1 MKPSPLQ
8 LHHYH
13 FTSLAI
19 TVAQGFDLSKMASGE
34 SPYPQIDPE
43 DLKVEIRAG
52 EPESDGS
59 ELFVVSVAVAYE
71 PPANS
76 AFPYEF
82 SASVEGVFTLDV
94 TDDGQDRE
102 KIVVVNGAGML
113 MGAIREQ
120 LLTLSAR
127 HRFGPML
134 LPTLDLRQLAP
145 EENTEETVA
154 TKPKRKAAK
163 PAKKPKP

>member
-1 MKPSPLQ
+1 MKPSTLQ
-8 LHHYH
+8 LQHYH
-13 FTSLAI
+13 FTSLSIA
-19 TVAQGFDLSKMASGE
+19 VAEGFDLSKMESGE
-34 SPYPQIDPE
+34 SPYPPIEPK

-59 ELFVVSVAVAYE
+59 ELFVVGVAVAYE
-71 PPANS
+71 PPAQS
-76 AFPYEF
+76 GFPYEF
-82 SASVEGVFTLDV
+82 SAAVEGVFTLDA
-94 TDDGQDRE
+94 TEEGQDRE

-145 EENTEETVA
+145 EQKTEA
-154 TKPKRKAAK
+154 PAKTKAKRKAAK
-163 PAKKPKP
+163 PAKKSKT

>member
-19 TVAQGFDLSKMASGE
+19 TVAQGFDLSKMASSE

-76 AFPYEF
+76 RFPYAF
-82 SASVEGVFTLDV
+82 SAVVEGVFTMDV
-94 TDDGQDRE
+94 TEEGQDRE
-102 KIVVVNGAGML
+102 RIVVVNGAGML

-145 EENTEETVA
+145 EQKAEGPA
-154 TKPKRKAAK
+154 KTKAKRKAAK
-163 PAKKPKP
+163 PAQKSKT